1 MFLRLLVNKIK
12 IKLLIYK
19 LVNCM
24 EIKVLK
30 CIEFY
35 FRIKMKF
42 LIKLLLNLNIWMV
55 MLLINKLFR

>member
-19 LVNCM
+19 LVNCI

>member
-19 LVNCM
+19 LVNCI

-42 LIKLLLNLNIWMV
+42 LIKLLLNLDIWMV

>member
-19 LVNCM
+19 LVNCI

-42 LIKLLLNLNIWMV
+42 LIKLLLNLNI
-55 MLLINKLFR
+55 

>member
-1 MFLRLLVNKIK
+1 MFLRLLVKKIK

-19 LVNCM
+19 LVNCI

-30 CIEFY
+30 CIGFY